1 MVHMSHG
8 SLAHAANMSMGPSF
22 NPPASGTSELR
33 DQCPLRWSSSCYLV
47 YADIPIMQLAGL
59 EVRRYRYLDRQRNS
73 LDLEGL
79 IEDIVAAPRCEMQ
92 CAEWGRTGPTV
103 TGGYRDRCRHQDR
116 PSHVPVLTCMCECA
130 VETV

>member
-1 MVHMSHG
+1 M
-8 SLAHAANMSMGPSF
+8 PS
-22 NPPASGTSELR
+22 R
-33 DQCPLRWSSSCYLV
+33 RSSSCHFV
-47 YADIPIMQLAGL
+47 NADIPIMQLAGL